1 MDSVVAKSP
10 LILLLING
18 VIAPYFLA
26 AFAISELSV
35 VTRTVPINL
44 ELTAYSI
51 GYFNKVL
58 FDTFV
63 NFFLIPLEFPLAGIT
78 QIISSF

>member
-1 MDSVVAKSP
+1 MKARHVLKWTSVVAKSP
-10 LILLLING
+10 LILLGLING

-58 FDTFV
+58 FDTFCK
-63 NFFLIPLEFPLAGIT
+63 FFF
-78 QIISSF
+78 